1 MALVVRDQLAAR
13 DRGAAAVD
21 FVLVGS
27 LVIALFLGVVQL
39 GLAQHVRATTINAAS
54 EGARHGARADR
65 GPADAVA
72 RTQNL
77 ITDGVSGR
85 YADDVQA
92 RLTTIEGLEVVEVT
106 VRMPLPIIG
115 LIGPSGTVEVTAHAL
130 SEAS

>member
-1 MALVVRDQLAAR
+1 MALVVRDRLAAR

-65 GPADAVA
+65 GTMDAIA
-72 RTQNL
+72 RTQTL

-92 RLTTIEGLEVVEVT
+92 RLTMFEGLEVVEVT

-115 LIGPSGTVEVTAHAL
+115 LLGPTGTVEVTAHAL